1 MIRQTFQAI
10 ILLAIAAPVA
20 AQTGTPAATMAKPAK
35 TLKVLQ
41 PGEIRPELVLAAP
54 PARGSA
60 TEGTELAAVRAL
72 IASAMPARMEQ
83 ARWDDVHEDP
93 SIFDTAIGG
102 GFEAKKFTATYEL
115 LSLVNNDTGIVTNV
129 AKKIFNRTRPWGVD
143 VTLPNCDAGRGKQ
156 PVGSYPSGHST
167 LAFSVGYALA
177 QLMPDK
183 APVILARA
191 KDYALSREYCGVH
204 FASDSA
210 ASQVLATLATARI
223 LAAPALQP
231 KIAAARAELKAAGF

>member
-1 MIRQTFQAI
+1 MIRHTVSIFV
-10 ILLAIAAPVA
+10 LLTLAAPVV
-20 AQTGTPAATMAKPAK
+20 AQSPRPNATMARPAK
-35 TLKVLQ
+35 ALKVLA
-41 PGEIRPELVLAAP
+41 PDDIRPELVLAAP
-54 PARGSA
+54 PTRGSA
-60 TEGTELAAVRAL
+60 VEAAELAAVRAL
-72 IASAMPARMEQ
+72 IASATPARMEQ

-93 SIFDTAIGG
+93 SIFDAAIGG
-102 GFEAKKFTATYEL
+102 GFEAKKLAATYEL

-143 VTLPNCDAGRGKQ
+143 ATLPNCDQGRGKQ
-156 PVGSYPSGHST
+156 PAGSYPSGHST
-167 LAFSVGYALA
+167 LGFSVGYALA

-210 ASQVLATLATARI
+210 ASQVLATLAAARI
-223 LAAPALQP
+223 LASPALQP
-231 KIAAARAELKAAGF
+231 KIAAARAELRAAGF